1 MVRRGSDD
9 NIIYSRGQH
18 RGGYIVILASSL
30 PNMQAMLEEVVQ
42 YSEMVVTRVFSLL
55 CRMCIDTVDVYGKI
69 KSYLNII
76 CAEMTAKQFHF
87 GMVLKYSK
95 VHALHA
101 QNNHK
106 E

>member
-1 MVRRGSDD
+1 
-9 NIIYSRGQH
+9 
-18 RGGYIVILASSL
+18 
-30 PNMQAMLEEVVQ
+30 
-42 YSEMVVTRVFSLL
+42 
-55 CRMCIDTVDVYGKI
+55 MCIDTVDVYGKI

-76 CAEMTAKQFHF
+76 CAEMTAKQFQF

>member
-55 CRMCIDTVDVYGKI
+55 CRMCLDTVDVYGKI

-76 CAEMTAKQFHF
+76 CAQNDSKTIP
-87 GMVLKYSK
+87 LWYSSIVNK
-95 VHALHA
+95 CMHA
-101 QNNHK
+101 QNNQK